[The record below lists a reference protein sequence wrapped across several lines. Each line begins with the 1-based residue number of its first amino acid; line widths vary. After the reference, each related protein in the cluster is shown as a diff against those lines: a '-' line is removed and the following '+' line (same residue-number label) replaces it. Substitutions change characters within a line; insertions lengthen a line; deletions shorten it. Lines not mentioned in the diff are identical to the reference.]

1 MREEKLLARKKKRPQ
16 SPPPGACANY
26 HDPRH
31 ARKRCYFF
39 RRPLSIAAR
48 HENAAIWIHSL
59 QSPNRRACVF
69 IRALGHR
76 AGVYNNN
83 LPVKSRPGGLLSLPQ
98 KLPFQRSSV
107 GLRSAA
113 AKILYVEASHASIL
127 TEWTLRLK
135 ITVIFKDRS
144 SNLDRR
150 NSKHETDDRPMRII
164 ARWFGAHCIS
174 NSS

>member
-1 MREEKLLARKKKRPQ
+1 VLVRIT
-16 SPPPGACANY
+16 

-31 ARKRCYFF
+31 ARKRGYFF
-39 RRPLSIAAR
+39 WRPLSIAAR
-48 HENAAIWIHSL
+48 HENAAIRIHSL

-76 AGVYNNN
+76 AGVHDNN
-83 LPVKSRPGGLLSLPQ
+83 LSVESRPGALHSLLE

-113 AKILYVEASHASIL
+113 AKILYVEASHAPIL

-135 ITVIFKDRS
+135 VTVIFKDRS
-144 SNLDRR
+144 SNCDRR
-150 NSKHETDDRPMRII
+150 NGKHETEERPMKIS
-164 ARWFGAHCIS
+164 ARSSAADCIS